1 MQPFPKHLSFET
13 LSDFAEG
20 RLDVTQNAGAQS
32 HLAECME
39 CRTSLNELQSII
51 LAMRSHELLMPPA
64 GVTQRALQIFRP
76 VEKPSSR
83 SVSASLAESVAGSV
97 AALQAG
103 VQALVAVL
111 RFDSG
116 LTPVYGM
123 RSGSGQARQLFYSVD
138 EFDIDLRLAPR
149 AGEWTVEGQLL
160 GGNSGGTAEL
170 VSAGSSYNG
179 DLNELGEFAFAGVRP
194 DSYRL
199 RITLPGLEISVPELV
214 LTK

>member
-1 MQPFPKHLSFET
+1 MQPFAKHLSIET
-13 LSDFAEG
+13 LSDLAEG
-20 RLDVTQNAGAQS
+20 TMDVTQSPGTRS
-32 HLAECME
+32 HLAACEE
-39 CRTSLNELQSII
+39 CRTALNELQSII
-51 LAMRSHELLMPPA
+51 LAIRNQELVTPPQY
-64 GVTQRALQIFRP
+64 VTQRAMQIFRP
-76 VEKPSSR
+76 KEKPISGSVPA
-83 SVSASLAESVAGSV
+83 SVSGAFS
-97 AALQAG
+97 ALQAG
-103 VQALVAVL
+103 LQSLVALL

-123 RSGSGQARQLFYSVD
+123 RSGPGQARQLFYTVD

-160 GGNSGGTAEL
+160 GGNSSGTAEL
-170 VSAGSSYNG
+170 VSAGGRYDG

>member
-20 RLDVTQNAGAQS
+20 RLDVTQSAGAQS
-32 HLAECME
+32 HLGECVE

-51 LAMRSHELLMPPA
+51 LAMRTHELLMPPEA
-64 GVTQRALQIFRP
+64 VTQRALQIFRP
-76 VEKPSSR
+76 AEKP
-83 SVSASLAESVAGSV
+83 VLSAMLGPA

-103 VQALVAVL
+103 WQSLVAVL

-123 RSGSGQARQLFYSVD
+123 RSGSGQARQLFYTVD

-160 GGNSGGTAEL
+160 GGNSSGTAEL

-179 DLNELGEFAFAGVRP
+179 DLNELGEFIFAGVRP

-199 RITLPGLEISVPELV
+199 RISLPGLEISVPELV

>member
-20 RLDVTQNAGAQS
+20 RLDVTQSAGAQS

-51 LAMRSHELLMPPA
+51 LAMRTHELLLPPDS
-64 GVTQRALQIFRP
+64 VTQRALRIFRP
-76 VEKPSSR
+76 VEKPESR
-83 SVSASLAESVAGSV
+83 TVSASLSGSV

-103 VQALVAVL
+103 LQSLVAVL

-123 RSGSGQARQLFYSVD
+123 RSGSGQARQLFYTVD

-149 AGEWTVEGQLL
+149 A
-160 GGNSGGTAEL
+160 SRA
-170 VSAGSSYNG
+170 AG
-179 DLNELGEFAFAGVRP
+179 P
-194 DSYRL
+194 
-199 RITLPGLEISVPELV
+199 
-214 LTK
+214 